1 MEQVL
6 FRLHVRLLTVTNKFL
21 GYRSRRS
28 LECVTLISSFL
39 SLAALFFLHVT
50 YVTNSSHTHLNC
62 IMNGLDRAGLMGRS
76 VSVNESVDLIALHL
90 LDPDPGLS
98 LLAKLFKPLEEDAQ
112 LHPYVFQYDYLPA
125 LPANESI
132 SRLQI
137 LAGGQSPSA
146 NLDENALHLLLLPSL
161 AKRPYGD
168 YLFSFHRG
176 VLMLTQEADLHRS
189 FSMVALVIRKDADCL
204 GPVSMKRLLHL
215 VGYDIVIMNW
225 IISAFGGVG
234 HLYNVKTKELFNL
247 NFAADFVAKKGVD
260 MMQSVGRRVRYNSNT
275 VPRHVKGLLTPLM
288 LAFQNTFGEV
298 FWNVLEA
305 VRMIVIEQGQRQ
317 SGGGGGG
324 QETKPT
330 GLSFDSPSLH
340 SVLVGRLLQ
349 LQQFT
354 AFRLGVVF
362 STCFLFFVCTTLVSY
377 ILRQTQ
383 ERMLRFT
390 YLLQY
395 QVAHNLPYGSLVVS
409 HLSESLVFVP
419 IMIGIYFFL
428 FEFFSDQLLAFLV
441 LLVVWM
447 GEVFSILSLRSRV
460 SIAYFPRFFL
470 AFFFLFHI
478 YFFCYPFGFAY
489 LALLTHALFV
499 LFTMMHFWNVYE
511 VPVYESG
518 RLTPARPRLSLSA
531 PTEETLAFLHNNSLR
546 GVGMHSSPPGTPQR
560 SRNGSLSGVGVISSL
575 ERTRLRTRSG
585 DSPSL
590 PLPLP
595 LPSPLPSS
603 TNGVAVPP
611 VSQHSG
617 GPQKGPVV
625 SRHHVVL
632 SNIYESVEARRLR
645 LQHQH
650 SAAHQRT
657 PATTPSSPPAFS
669 QIPLTS
675 FPLEAEGVEERK
687 AGDDEDDF
695 GLFLEEEQ
703 GEEEEEEQ
711 SGLRHRHRDA
721 AGSVG
726 LPGRTSG

>member
-1 MEQVL
+1 MECL
-6 FRLHVRLLTVTNKFL
+6 
-21 GYRSRRS
+21 
-28 LECVTLISSFL
+28 TLISSFL

-76 VSVNESVDLIALHL
+76 VAVNESFLLGKEVDLIALHL

-112 LHPYVFQYDYLPA
+112 LSPYVFQYEYMPA

-137 LAGGQSPSA
+137 LAGPEAVDGEESA
-146 NLDENALHLLLLPSL
+146 VRLLSSL

-176 VLMLTQEADLHRS
+176 VLMLTQEADLHRT
-189 FSMVALVIRKDADCL
+189 FSMVALVIRKDVDCL

-225 IISAFGGVG
+225 IISAFGGIG

-298 FWNVLEA
+298 FWNVFEA
-305 VRMIVIEQGQRQ
+305 VRMILAHGKSRDKEA
-317 SGGGGGG
+317 
-324 QETKPT
+324 KPD
-330 GLSFDSPSLH
+330 LSFNSPSLQ
-340 SVLVGRLLQ
+340 SMLVGRLLQ

-428 FEFFSDQLLAFLV
+428 FEFFSDQLV
-441 LLVVWM
+441 
-447 GEVFSILSLRSRV
+447 SHPSSLTQRDAPNMRMISWT
-460 SIAYFPRFFL
+460 AGFPR
-470 AFFFLFHI
+470 AA
-478 YFFCYPFGFAY
+478 CGVDGRS
-489 LALLTHALFV
+489 LL
-499 LFTMMHFWNVYE
+499 
-511 VPVYESG
+511 
-518 RLTPARPRLSLSA
+518 
-531 PTEETLAFLHNNSLR
+531 NSQ
-546 GVGMHSSPPGTPQR
+546 VT
-560 SRNGSLSGVGVISSL
+560 
-575 ERTRLRTRSG
+575 
-585 DSPSL
+585 D
-590 PLPLP
+590 
-595 LPSPLPSS
+595 
-603 TNGVAVPP
+603 
-611 VSQHSG
+611 
-617 GPQKGPVV
+617 
-625 SRHHVVL
+625 
-632 SNIYESVEARRLR
+632 
-645 LQHQH
+645 
-650 SAAHQRT
+650 
-657 PATTPSSPPAFS
+657 
-669 QIPLTS
+669 
-675 FPLEAEGVEERK
+675 
-687 AGDDEDDF
+687 
-695 GLFLEEEQ
+695 
-703 GEEEEEEQ
+703 
-711 SGLRHRHRDA
+711 
-721 AGSVG
+721 
-726 LPGRTSG
+726 